1 MEGSKTFFSSKFP
14 WAHIGVSMNS
24 VDNLSMYPQ
33 KGSPAMIYTVYMYSS
48 LPMNVPIQNG
58 KSGTLI
64 IGAVMLM
71 NQFGKKGVMRRNKM

>member
-1 MEGSKTFFSSKFP
+1 MF
-14 WAHIGVSMNS
+14 
-24 VDNLSMYPQ
+24 PQ
-33 KGSPAMIYTVYMYSS
+33 KGSPALIYTVYMYSS